1 MRKYTLAIG
10 DQEYTAEVK
19 DITADYAQIVVNEK
33 EYKVRLKDFGRKEG
47 EVVVSRPAAASPVP
61 SASAPAAASVPKP
74 SAAVGSEADAVKA
87 PLPGEVLDILVKE
100 NDSVKAGQD
109 LLIMEAMKMENQVQ
123 APHDGTVKK
132 IFVRKGDSIAE
143 GDVLL
148 ELTRPLMSTI

>member
-47 EVVVSRPAAASPVP
+47 EVVVSRPATVSP
-61 SASAPAAASVPKP
+61 APAVAAASVPKP